1 MGIPDNAVPDN
12 AAPGNAV
19 PGNAAAGSAATVSR
33 RLLVGLV
40 VLGAFVLPGCE
51 TKRNDRL
58 ISSGEFPTPKLVDM
72 RILSSKLSLLS
83 AIFPTEL
90 AQTVLTRPAEAR
102 PLGRPAGPLSR
113 STLLIYEK
121 QKGAILSLDVRRDCA
136 PGSPCFAPVRLNW
149 TQQGLEDELLDT
161 FGVNSLDPAISFSE
175 PGEPNRQGVDP
186 IPLRGA
192 KFQGWFLAFDSRS
205 GSVLAFREDPS
216 FRTVPPV
223 PQNADLEDP
232 VFANFGR
239 GDGLIMT
246 VVISGIEVN
255 RQLQETAR
263 ITRFAELEDGKI
275 LCIFSASSNVRAVH
289 LLELDLVPIQLD
301 YDLTPGGPDTRF
313 VLAPQGNFRLF
324 PTPAGVEP
332 FLNNRFIQEEVT
344 QNARTDLDDMQPLF
358 VPPGESSFCEDDTL
372 PDGGK
377 LLVFDTESSIFLLI
391 SEDDISGRG
400 RVEAAATA
408 DELVELLQKSP
419 PLFMS
424 QGTYGRGCNPALIFE
439 ETSNTLFGI
448 DFLTAGALEKTVDP
462 GALAQRRDPDVIRG
476 DIIPSGEEPTL
487 TVSVNQIPENRLYF
501 DQGRDQILS
510 VHLETGNVVIVADRQ
525 DFEPITGRP
534 LTNITWIEAVDG
546 HDTELAHT
554 GQQVVLRAFDT
565 ESTTLLEIVVEYTVL
580 PIVDRPN

>member
-1 MGIPDNAVPDN
+1 MVM
-12 AAPGNAV
+12 
-19 PGNAAAGSAATVSR
+19 
-33 RLLVGLV
+33 
-40 VLGAFVLPGCE
+40 GAFVLPGCE

-58 ISSGEFPTPKLVDM
+58 ISSSEFPTPKLVDM
-72 RILSSKLSLLS
+72 RVLSSKLSLLS

-90 AQTVLTRPAEAR
+90 GTMVLQRSAEAR
-102 PLGRPAGPLSR
+102 PLGRPAGALSR

-121 QKGAILSLDVRRDCA
+121 QEGAILSLDVRRDCA
-136 PGSPCFAPVRLNW
+136 PGSPCFAPVRLHW

-161 FGVNSLDPAISFSE
+161 FGVNVLDPVISFSE
-175 PGEPNRQGVDP
+175 PGEPNRQGIDP

-192 KFQGWFLAFDSRS
+192 KFQGWFLAFESRS

-223 PQNADLEDP
+223 RLSDNLDDL

-239 GDGLIMT
+239 GNGLIMT
-246 VVISGIEVN
+246 VVIDGREIN
-255 RQLQETAR
+255 RQIQEEQAR
-263 ITRFAELEDGKI
+263 INRFAELEDGKI
-275 LCIFSASSNVRAVH
+275 LCLFSSNVRAVH

-344 QNARTDLDDMQPLF
+344 QNVRTDLDDMQPLF
-358 VPPGESSFCEDDTL
+358 IPPGESSFCEDDTL

-377 LLVFDTESSIFLLI
+377 LLVFDAESSTFLLI

-408 DELVELLQKSP
+408 DELVDLLQKSP

-448 DFLTAGALEKTVDP
+448 DFLTSGALEKTVDP
-462 GALAQRRDPDVIRG
+462 GALAQRRDLDVIRG
-476 DIIPSGEEPTL
+476 DVIPSGEEPTL
-487 TVSVNQIPENRLYF
+487 TVSVNPIPENRLYF

-510 VHLETGNVVIVADRQ
+510 VHLETGNVVILADRQ

-534 LTNITWIEAVDG
+534 LTNITWIEAIDG
-546 HDTELAHT
+546 HETELAQT
-554 GQQVVLRAFDT
+554 SQQVVLRAYDT